1 MKIMLLFKLTSR
13 QLMVRKVRAILTI
26 IAVAL
31 AVSLVVSTTSG
42 YASLL
47 AGIHHFVDV
56 HLGATDATI
65 ERSDVSKQEI
75 PESIVEQLRADKH
88 VRTAIGRL
96 ETRAFLLDPNKAIL
110 TNRHIT
116 LNGIDRDKDYQVD
129 QLRVVAGKWFDDSTG
144 NFVVLDEG
152 ALAALHAQLG
162 ATVTF
167 PSLHGDLNLKVVGIV
182 HKPSIIQ
189 GEILSGYVP
198 LRTLQQWLEPGQPGE
213 VSRIMIDLKTGEKV
227 EPFVADWQKRLDKID
242 PALHIETN
250 QQVQENLD
258 KNLAGLQMLSM
269 MGGAVSMGAAAFILF
284 SSLSM
289 GVLERQR
296 ILAMLRA
303 IGLLKNQ
310 VAFFV
315 IIEALILAGA
325 GILLGTPLGWLWIK
339 LLSLKFPDMFVAG
352 VVLSRGGVALGI
364 AGSLAAA
371 LAASFLPAWG
381 AMRVEPLEA
390 MNPLSQP
397 SSHGMHLIP
406 ALIGLLLIA
415 SDPLLLFLPWQRLT
429 GDNASGTLRAIQLY
443 GHIILGI
450 PAIFVG
456 FFLIAPMLI
465 AFLEN
470 AFGPVL
476 AAILGIRFT
485 LLRQQLSGSL
495 WRSAGT
501 AAAMMVGL
509 AVLVVMQVHGRS
521 LLASWRLPD
530 KFPDIFIYSS
540 TDQIKLSDMPKVA
553 ALPGIKEVMP
563 ITLCSPQFGSNIF
576 AIGVGLAL
584 VPDATMFF
592 GVNPDKAFTMMD
604 LQFTAGDPVSATAML
619 KQGRHII
626 VTEEFRKLKG
636 LTVGDKIPLK
646 TSKHGIVNY
655 TIAGVVYSPGIDVMV
670 SVFDL
675 GKQFQQRTI
684 ASVFGTIQDAEND
697 FGVTGVY
704 CFAANL
710 QPGIDRQTILN
721 QIRHNLKMMGL
732 DAGDVR
738 EIKAKLQS
746 TFGNLL
752 LLAGTVAFAA
762 MAVASLGVV
771 NTVMASVRSRLW
783 QFGVLRSIG
792 ITRGQLLR
800 LVTAEIILLAIVGCV
815 LGIVAG
821 MEMAISA
828 QQVAAIVAGLTLPSV
843 FHAFPWVVIGI
854 GVAAMILITLIA
866 GAAPAISVA
875 LKKPLELLQAGRAA
889 G

>member
-1 MKIMLLFKLTSR
+1 MLLFKLTSR

-26 IAVAL
+26 LAVAL

-42 YASLL
+42 YSSLL

-65 ERSDVSKQEI
+65 ERSDESKQDI
-75 PESIVEQLRADKH
+75 PQSLLMQLRADH
-88 VRTAIGRL
+88 RVRSAIGRL
-96 ETRAFLLDPNKAIL
+96 ETRAYLLDSQGAIVPNK
-110 TNRHIT
+110 HIT
-116 LNGIDRDKDYQVD
+116 LNGIDRSDDFQVE
-129 QLRVVAGKWFDDSTG
+129 QLRVVAGKWFDDATG

-152 ALAALHAQLG
+152 ALAAMG
-162 ATVTF
+162 AHVGSTVAF
-167 PSLHGDLNLKVVGIV
+167 PGLHGDLKLKVVAVV

-189 GEILSGYVP
+189 GQILGAYVP
-198 LRTLQQWLEPGQPGE
+198 LKTLQQWLDPTGSPQ
-213 VSRIMIDLKTGEKV
+213 VSRIMIDLKTGQKV
-227 EPFVADWQKRLDKID
+227 DPFVADWQKRLDKID
-242 PALHIETN
+242 AGLHITTA
-250 QQVQENLD
+250 QQVQKDLD

-284 SSLSM
+284 SALSM

-303 IGLLKNQ
+303 IGLMKNQ
-310 VAFFV
+310 VGYFV
-315 IIEALILAGA
+315 LIEGLILVIA
-325 GILLGTPLGWLWIK
+325 GILIGTPLGWLWIK

-352 VVLSRGGVALGI
+352 VVLSEGGIILGVV
-364 AGSLAAA
+364 GSLVAA

-390 MNPLSQP
+390 MNPLSKP
-397 SSHGMHLIP
+397 ADHSAHFIA
-406 ALIGLLLIA
+406 ALIGIALIA
-415 SDPLLLFLPWQRLT
+415 LDPLLLFLPWQSIAP
-429 GDNASGTLRAIQLY
+429 GNTLRAIQLY
-443 GHIILGI
+443 GHIIIGI
-450 PAIFVG
+450 PTIFLG
-456 FFLIAPMLI
+456 FFLISPMLI
-465 AFLEN
+465 HFLETTL
-470 AFGPVL
+470 GPIL

-553 ALPGIKEVMP
+553 ALPGIKQVMP
-563 ITLCSPQFGSNIF
+563 VTLCSPQFGTNIF

-592 GVNPDKAFTMMD
+592 GVDPDKAFKMMD
-604 LQFTAGDPVSATAML
+604 LQFTAGDAASATRLL
-619 KQGRHII
+619 KQGHHIV

-646 TSKHGIVNY
+646 TAKHGIVNY

-670 SVFDL
+670 NVFDL
-675 GKQFQQRTI
+675 GKTFQQRTI

-710 QPGIDRQTILN
+710 QPGVNRTTILN
-721 QIRHNLKMMGL
+721 QIRSSLKMMGL

-738 EIKAKLQS
+738 EIKAKLQD

-771 NTVMASVRSRLW
+771 NTIMASVRSRLW
-783 QFGVLRSIG
+783 QFGILRSIG
-792 ITRGQLLR
+792 VTRGQLLR
-800 LVTAEIILLAIVGCV
+800 LVTAEIILLAIVGCA
-815 LGIVAG
+815 LGLIAG
-821 MEMAISA
+821 LEMAIGA
-828 QQVAAIVAGLTLPSV
+828 RRVAEVVAGLSIPNVWTN
-843 FHAFPWVVIGI
+843 FPFPAIAI
-854 GVAAMILITLIA
+854 GVASMILVTLIA

-875 LKKPLELLQAGRAA
+875 MKKPLELLQAGRAA

>member
-1 MKIMLLFKLTSR
+1 
-13 QLMVRKVRAILTI
+13 MVRKVRAILTI
-26 IAVAL
+26 LAVAL

-65 ERSDVSKQEI
+65 EQSDNAKQEI
-75 PESIVEQLRADKH
+75 PESLVQQLRADAR
-88 VRTAIGRL
+88 VRSAIGRL
-96 ETRAFLLDPNKAIL
+96 ETRAFLLDGNGVI
-110 TNRHIT
+110 TSTRRIT
-116 LNGIDRDKDYQVD
+116 LNGIDRATDYQVD
-129 QLRVVAGKWFDDSTG
+129 QLRVVSGKWFDDGTG
-144 NFVVLDEG
+144 KSVVLDEG
-152 ALAALHAQLG
+152 ALAAMHATLG
-162 ATVTF
+162 SSVSF
-167 PSLHGDLNLKVVGIV
+167 PGLHGDLTLKVVAIV

-198 LRTLQQWLEPGQPGE
+198 LKTLQEWLAPGE
-213 VSRIMIDLKTGEKV
+213 PPTVSRIMIDLKTGEKV
-227 EPFVADWQKRLDKID
+227 ETFVADWQKRLDKID
-242 PALHIETN
+242 PTMHIQTS
-250 QQVQENLD
+250 QQVQKNLD
-258 KNLAGLQMLSM
+258 QNLAGLQMLSM

-303 IGLLKNQ
+303 IGLMKGQ
-310 VAFFV
+310 VGVFV
-315 IIEALILAGA
+315 LLEGFILAGA
-325 GILLGTPLGWLWIK
+325 GIVLGTPLGWLWIK
-339 LLSLKFPDMFVAG
+339 LLSLRFPEMFVAG
-352 VVLSRGGVALGI
+352 VVLSHGGVILGV
-364 AGSLAAA
+364 AGSLTAA
-371 LAASFLPAWG
+371 LAASFLPAFN
-381 AMRVEPLEA
+381 AMRVDPLEA
-390 MNPLSQP
+390 MNPMSKP
-397 SSHGMHLIP
+397 PTGGMHLIP
-406 ALIGLLLIA
+406 ALIGVALIA
-415 SDPLLLFLPWQRLT
+415 FDPLLLFLPWEKT
-429 GDNASGTLRAIQLY
+429 FAGNTLRAVQLY
-443 GHIILGI
+443 GHIIIGVPCILL
-450 PAIFVG
+450 G
-456 FFLIAPMLI
+456 FFLLAP
-465 AFLEN
+465 AFISLLESVL
-470 AFGPVL
+470 GPIL
-476 AAILGIRFT
+476 AAILGIRFA

-540 TDQIKLSDMPKVA
+540 TDQIKLTDMPKVA
-553 ALPGIKEVMP
+553 ALPGIKSVMP

-576 AIGVGLAL
+576 AIGVGIAL

-592 GVNPDKAFTMMD
+592 GVDPNKALNMMD
-604 LQFTAGDPVSATAML
+604 LQFTAGDPATATAML

-626 VTEEFRKLKG
+626 VTDEFRKIKG

-646 TSKHGIVNY
+646 TPKHGIVNY
-655 TIAGVVYSPGIDVMV
+655 TICGVVYSPGIDVMV

-675 GKQFQQRTI
+675 GKTFQQRTV
-684 ASVFGTIQDAEND
+684 ASVFGSIKDSEED

-704 CFAANL
+704 CFAADL
-710 QPGIDRQTILN
+710 DPGVDRKAILDK
-721 QIRHNLKMMGL
+721 IRHSLKMMGL

-746 TFGNLL
+746 TFANLL
-752 LLAGTVAFAA
+752 LLASTVAFAA

-771 NTVMASVRSRLW
+771 NTVMASIRSRLW

-792 ITRGQLLR
+792 LTRGQLLR
-800 LVTAEIILLAIVGCV
+800 LVIAEIILLAIVGCA
-815 LGIVAG
+815 LGLAAG
-821 MEMAISA
+821 LEMAMGA
-828 QQVAAIVAGLTLPSV
+828 KQVAAIVAGLTIPNI
-843 FHAFPWVVIGI
+843 FPWGIIGI
-854 GVAAMILITLIA
+854 GIAAMVLITLIA

-875 LKKPLELLQAGRAA
+875 MKKPLELLQAGRAA